1 MTSTEPALQRALDR
15 ERAHHEHCRT
25 VLKAMVEG
33 AQEHVVTGE
42 DVSASGA
49 DAEVLGYRRGRRA
62 EGVSE
67 QTEGPLGAPTWAS

>member
-1 MTSTEPALQRALDR
+1 MTSTDTLLQRALDR

-25 VLKAMVEG
+25 VLAAMVEG

-49 DAEVLGYRRGRRA
+49 DAEVLGYRGGGGG
-62 EGVSE
+62 EG
-67 QTEGPLGAPTWAS
+67 GG